1 MYAVIQTGGKQY
13 RVQEGDVIT
22 VEKLDA
28 SPGEKVKFENVL
40 LFSNGETVDIGK
52 PYLNDVNVEASV
64 VENGKGKK
72 VVIFKYRAKK
82 NYRKKQGHRQPY
94 TKIKIDSISKNS

>member
-1 MYAVIQTGGKQY
+1 MFFFSQTA
-13 RVQEGDVIT
+13 R
-22 VEKLDA
+22 
-28 SPGEKVKFENVL
+28 P
-40 LFSNGETVDIGK
+40 DIGK